1 MLYGIEW
8 SSEHIN
14 NSKYDRLVTGRTW
27 EQQNQS
33 LFKGKNIKGTPTY
46 FASLNLWNKLMTRG
60 EMTHPLADDS
70 YHEKFNRY
78 HVFTYLPEAI
88 RSKTI
93 SCFSPVLD
101 EETKQISSCGLC
113 YKCLWDEKVLQLMD
127 IGYGASQID
136 AWRRMKSIEYGGG
149 NSLSAPMRYW
159 LPVEMKK
166 GNICKVF
173 DHKNNVITLDTKDKI
188 LNHLQTTIHYTIRNR
203 PETGIWD
210 FSNILDQK

>member
-1 MLYGIEW
+1 
-8 SSEHIN
+8 
-14 NSKYDRLVTGRTW
+14 
-27 EQQNQS
+27 
-33 LFKGKNIKGTPTY
+33 
-46 FASLNLWNKLMTRG
+46 
-60 EMTHPLADDS
+60 
-70 YHEKFNRY
+70 
-78 HVFTYLPEAI
+78 
-88 RSKTI
+88 
-93 SCFSPVLD
+93 
-101 EETKQISSCGLC
+101 
-113 YKCLWDEKVLQLMD
+113 MD